1 MTRLTVHTEQVMHRT
16 IISYRPEGT
25 VIWEA
30 PADFSKEEVG
40 LLTEICANGT
50 LSYKE
55 AVACVQRLRK

>member
-1 MTRLTVHTEQVMHRT
+1 MTEYMYRK

-30 PADFSKEEVG
+30 PEDFSKDEIG